1 MVQRERSEQI
11 LPHTSAETAF
21 VLLASP
27 LVEEALEQARVM
39 TDEPTPEGL
48 HNLRVALRRMRSLWW
63 SYRPLLDKGENTR
76 QRALFKSLADAAGKP
91 RDYDILIELLEAQ
104 RAGKEPLSSR
114 FVEARQ
120 VALKSGQETLAN
132 ADIRRLLPEALAE
145 ASRTLDP
152 EGKQRLLQEFAG
164 RRVEASEKTLRRCTR
179 RAGRVK
185 KAEYTALHDVRKAG
199 KKVRYLLELF
209 GPVLS
214 GRHQE
219 TLKRLRKVQDKLG
232 ELNDVVAS
240 ENLLRDNAALLS
252 ALGNAEST
260 LAWFRKERKRRMRA
274 AASILRKIQ

>member
-1 MVQRERSEQI
+1 
-11 LPHTSAETAF
+11 
-21 VLLASP
+21 
-27 LVEEALEQARVM
+27 
-39 TDEPTPEGL
+39 
-48 HNLRVALRRMRSLWW
+48 MR
-63 SYRPLLDKGENTR
+63 YP
-76 QRALFKSLADAAGKP
+76 
-91 RDYDILIELLEAQ
+91 
-104 RAGKEPLSSR
+104 
-114 FVEARQ
+114 
-120 VALKSGQETLAN
+120 
-132 ADIRRLLPEALAE
+132 LAE

-152 EGKQRLLQEFAG
+152 EGKQRLLHEFAD

-240 ENLLRDNAALLS
+240 ENLLRGNAALLG

-260 LAWFRKERKRRMRA
+260 LAWLRKERKRRMRA
-274 AASILRKIQ
+274 APSILRKIQ